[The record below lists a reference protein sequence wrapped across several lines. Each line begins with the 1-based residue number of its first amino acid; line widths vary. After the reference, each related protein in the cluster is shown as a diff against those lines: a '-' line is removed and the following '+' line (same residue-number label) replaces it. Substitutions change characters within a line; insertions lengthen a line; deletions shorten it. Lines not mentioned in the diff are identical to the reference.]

1 MCRGKAATYA
11 YLSKQKLAPDFP
23 VLPCTFPHFPALPYA
38 FSHSPVLSRT
48 SFASSLHFSRQS
60 PLSPYFPEESA

>member
-38 FSHSPVLSRT
+38 FSHFPVLH
-48 SFASSLHFSRQS
+48 LHFPYTSLGKAHP
-60 PLSPYFPEESA
+60 PLLP

>member
-38 FSHSPVLSRT
+38 FPLPSHFAYT
-48 SFASSLHFSRQS
+48 SLGKAHP
-60 PLSPYFPEESA
+60 PLLP